1 MGSLEIVHENL
12 KNYSFNIG
20 IINNVT
26 TRMSLEVG
34 NKLIQN
40 EDIKHILE
48 QTCAQNVSH
57 FTLVRKQNKPDLIL
71 TVCETGIGMA
81 NMIVSLVKKSFPKDV
96 NILVVPYDYHSL
108 LYEGKKLPIFENYHV
123 CFILGT
129 QNPQIDGIPF
139 LSIYDIMD
147 GRNKRYIEQL
157 IRGHL
162 NIIQIEE
169 FCREILKNF
178 SIENLKNY
186 LNIISPKKIIR
197 YIEKITDNIQKML
210 EIEFNPNLLCCLY
223 IHISCMIERVLL
235 HEEIDSF
242 EGIDQFIQEHKDFYI
257 KTKETFKEIE
267 QMYSLSIPDQEI
279 AYLYEY
285 IYSQKDDSVTEKE
298 NSVINNDYF
307 LD

>member
-1 MGSLEIVHENL
+1 
-12 KNYSFNIG
+12 
-20 IINNVT
+20 
-26 TRMSLEVG
+26 
-34 NKLIQN
+34 
-40 EDIKHILE
+40 
-48 QTCAQNVSH
+48 
-57 FTLVRKQNKPDLIL
+57 
-71 TVCETGIGMA
+71 
-81 NMIVSLVKKSFPKDV
+81 
-96 NILVVPYDYHSL
+96 
-108 LYEGKKLPIFENYHV
+108 
-123 CFILGT
+123 
-129 QNPQIDGIPF
+129 
-139 LSIYDIMD
+139 
-147 GRNKRYIEQL
+147 
-157 IRGHL
+157 
-162 NIIQIEE
+162 
-169 FCREILKNF
+169 
-178 SIENLKNY
+178 
-186 LNIISPKKIIR
+186 
-197 YIEKITDNIQKML
+197 ML